1 MMYARMKAL
10 VLCVACLIAC
20 AQPSPPA
27 ASAVP
32 AASVPAPAA
41 KRPVGP
47 VKTTTLRLFDEFM
60 HADIAL
66 VDRYR
71 DGVTFSA
78 VIKTVGEDER
88 GRPVV
93 WIDVDGTDLIT
104 LDFSDPPPT
113 GLRAGAT
120 LTVTCRIAGASGA
133 LMMVTACT
141 PS

>member
-10 VLCVACLIAC
+10 VLGAACLVAC
-20 AQPSPPA
+20 AQPSPPP
-27 ASAVP
+27 ASS
-32 AASVPAPAA
+32 SVPPPAA
-41 KRPVGP
+41 KHPVGP
-47 VKTTTLRLFDEFM
+47 VKTTPLRLFDEFM
-60 HADIAL
+60 HADAAL

-113 GLRAGAT
+113 GLRAGTT

>member
-10 VLCVACLIAC
+10 VLCAALIAC
-20 AQPSPPA
+20 AQPSPPGA
-27 ASAVP
+27 
-32 AASVPAPAA
+32 PAPAVV
-41 KRPVGP
+41 KRQFGP
-47 VKTTTLRLFDEFM
+47 VKTTPLRLFDELV
-60 HADIAL
+60 HADQAL
-66 VDRYR
+66 ADRYR

>member
-10 VLCVACLIAC
+10 VLCAACLAAC
-20 AQPSPPA
+20 AQQSPPT
-27 ASAVP
+27 
-32 AASVPAPAA
+32 ASVPPPAT

-47 VKTTTLRLFDEFM
+47 VKTTPLRLFDELI
-60 HADIAL
+60 HADVAL

-104 LDFSDPPPT
+104 LDFSDPAPT